1 MREVLVGDVDK
12 NVARFLTS
20 MRDSDAGY
28 VDLLCTDRDGRVVA
42 ATDPLALNQGYADAA
57 WQRAAMGGGAYLAG
71 PIRPTVGAAPVMEF
85 AAPIPAP
92 EASGD
97 TIGVLRVRY
106 DLNRATKLM
115 HRIRRSSEILR
126 LSVQVL
132 VLDADGVVIVEAL
145 GPGQRPLL
153 GENLRALGW
162 RVAQPGAI
170 AAHPRFVRE
179 GRARALVG
187 LTPVATPGLGWVVL
201 VMEPV
206 HAAYAPVYRLQRR
219 LGLLLLAVLLAGAG
233 VAVIVAERMS
243 GPLRELTSAT
253 QEIVRVGEA
262 RQTVPVRSHD
272 EIGQLADAF
281 NTMAG
286 QLKQAEDH
294 LVEAAKFA
302 FVGEVAAGVAHEV
315 RTPLG
320 ILRSAAQIL
329 GRSLPAERPE
339 SAELIDMIIG
349 EVDRLDRVVAGLL
362 DLARPHEPIVEPTS
376 LAAILTRALEFIELQ
391 AREKG
396 VAVHRVLDAALP
408 PARCDP
414 EQIYQ
419 VALNL
424 LVNALQLVPTGGTV
438 TVRTRAAGP
447 GRVGLRSRRRR
458 PGHRPRRAAAHLRA
472 VLQPASGRYRTR
484 FGTGAA
490 HRPGASWG
498 RDGGERSRPR
508 DDVPRRIA
516 CRRGDAMTR
525 VLVVDDERKM
535 RRVLQIL
542 IEQMGLE
549 SVAVDSAEAALSHFD
564 GEKIDLVLTDLRLPA
579 MSGVELLGRIRAFD
593 PDVPVIVLTAH
604 GTIATAVEAM
614 KHGAFDYV
622 LKPFDVQAVEQ
633 LIRNALDMRRFR
645 TENRFLKA
653 QAGTASA
660 FENLIGTTPAM
671 RAVYELIQQVAPTK
685 TAVLITGE
693 TGTGK
698 ELVAR
703 AIHNL
708 SPRVDKLFVPV
719 NCAAIPGEL
728 LESELFGHVR
738 GAFTG
743 AQAERTGKFE
753 FADAGTLFLDEIGD
767 MAYPLQAKLLRVL
780 QEGVVE
786 RVGSNKP
793 ITLDV
798 RVVSSTNRDLAAAIR
813 AGTFRE
819 DLYYRLNVFNVHL
832 PPLRERREDIPLLAA
847 SFLRTFGEELGKRAL
862 GLGAD
867 AEPLLLQYDWPGN
880 VRELRNLMERAA
892 VLCRGA
898 EVDAALVRQLLP
910 AVTADATPPAEPQS
924 LELEPAVAD
933 LERKQI
939 LRALAAAQDNK
950 AEAAR
955 LLGVSE
961 RTLWYK
967 LKRLG
972 L

>member
-1 MREVLVGDVDK
+1 
-12 NVARFLTS
+12 
-20 MRDSDAGY
+20 
-28 VDLLCTDRDGRVVA
+28 
-42 ATDPLALNQGYADAA
+42 
-57 WQRAAMGGGAYLAG
+57 
-71 PIRPTVGAAPVMEF
+71 
-85 AAPIPAP
+85 
-92 EASGD
+92 
-97 TIGVLRVRY
+97 
-106 DLNRATKLM
+106 
-115 HRIRRSSEILR
+115 
-126 LSVQVL
+126 
-132 VLDADGVVIVEAL
+132 
-145 GPGQRPLL
+145 
-153 GENLRALGW
+153 
-162 RVAQPGAI
+162 
-170 AAHPRFVRE
+170 
-179 GRARALVG
+179 
-187 LTPVATPGLGWVVL
+187 
-201 VMEPV
+201 
-206 HAAYAPVYRLQRR
+206 
-219 LGLLLLAVLLAGAG
+219 
-233 VAVIVAERMS
+233 
-243 GPLRELTSAT
+243 
-253 QEIVRVGEA
+253 
-262 RQTVPVRSHD
+262 
-272 EIGQLADAF
+272 
-281 NTMAG
+281 
-286 QLKQAEDH
+286 
-294 LVEAAKFA
+294 
-302 FVGEVAAGVAHEV
+302 
-315 RTPLG
+315 
-320 ILRSAAQIL
+320 
-329 GRSLPAERPE
+329 
-339 SAELIDMIIG
+339 
-349 EVDRLDRVVAGLL
+349 
-362 DLARPHEPIVEPTS
+362 
-376 LAAILTRALEFIELQ
+376 
-391 AREKG
+391 
-396 VAVHRVLDAALP
+396 
-408 PARCDP
+408 
-414 EQIYQ
+414 
-419 VALNL
+419 
-424 LVNALQLVPTGGTV
+424 
-438 TVRTRAAGP
+438 
-447 GRVGLRSRRRR
+447 
-458 PGHRPRRAAAHLRA
+458 
-472 VLQPASGRYRTR
+472 
-484 FGTGAA
+484 
-490 HRPGASWG
+490 
-498 RDGGERSRPR
+498 
-508 DDVPRRIA
+508 
-516 CRRGDAMTR
+516 MTR

-549 SVAVDSAEAALSHFD
+549 SVAVDSAETALSHFD

-653 QAGTASA
+653 QAGTQSA

-798 RVVSSTNRDLAAAIR
+798 RVVSSTNRDLTAAIR

-898 EVDAALVRQLLP
+898 AVDASLVRQLLP
-910 AVTADATPPAEPQS
+910 NLTVDASPPSEPQS